1 MIYAWPRPDGT
12 KPKLSRS
19 DYETFMKRKRETD
32 RKIRDEIAH
41 AEEIRKV
48 RLSANKETYV

>member
-19 DYETFMKRKRETD
+19 DYETFMKKKRETD